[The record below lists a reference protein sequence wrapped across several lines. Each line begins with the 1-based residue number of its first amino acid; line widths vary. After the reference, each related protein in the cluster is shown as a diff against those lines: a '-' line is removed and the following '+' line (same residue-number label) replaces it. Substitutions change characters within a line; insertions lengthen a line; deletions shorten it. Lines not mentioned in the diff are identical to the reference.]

1 MPTGT
6 NQATLSQGNS
16 DVVKT
21 EEEKKQEEP
30 AVNAPKAPAR
40 QTAAP
45 VARPRV
51 AQPRFFQRPAP
62 AYNFAGRRHNE
73 IGNPDDPRYLPRDP
87 VTENMQGAL
96 SRLTGRPVG
105 IARVTNEYGDFVS
118 VNLRSLNLDDARN
131 LARRLNDN
139 GNFYKPL
146 GQDVH
151 EENDYNRVVTPSNYI
166 EVLQEIAERIAREI
180 KTDKPIEFN
189 GRSLKLQPDTPDLK
203 SYKTGKPINEGPKM
217 DLPEIPRRPSRMG
230 VFLATLF
237 GGMFGIRA
245 ETYAEKMAKRMEAI
259 ERFNKTVK
267 EFNEGERKARNL
279 AYAGARVQADM
290 AEERRQQMWS
300 YPKQLRSF
308 VPNQRMYVH
317 AKTAPSM
324 QNRQPQVQAQ
334 RQQQAQPIRTQEQ
347 PTRTQEQPTRT
358 QAQPTRTQEQPTITQ
373 EQPTRT
379 QVQPTRT
386 QEQPTRTQAQPTH
399 NQTQPTRTQ
408 RTNALPKLAEKQQW
422 QPSQRTP
429 RPKIT
434 QEKLAARRAAM
445 EQQNQKFRQLL
456 QKQQANL
463 NRLREKQSAT
473 KQTATKKVETK
484 QTATKQ
490 TATKK
495 VEIKQTATKQTES
508 KESRRV
514 ARENERLDK
523 QLQKLQ
529 KESEKLT
536 KKGEHVGKL
545 LSLNTLTQEDEINV
559 DQELDQL
566 MEELNAEEKG
576 KTTQAKAA
584 VRAQE
589 KTAMDFNSLAAEEG
603 VKPARVTEAVKNDPE
618 KQFQKCAISR

>member
-1 MPTGT
+1 MPAGT

-40 QTAAP
+40 QTVAP

-139 GNFYKPL
+139 GNFYNPL

-267 EFNEGERKARNL
+267 EFNEGERKARKL
-279 AYAGARVQADM
+279 AYAGAQVQADM
-290 AEERRQQMWS
+290 AEERWS

-334 RQQQAQPIRTQEQ
+334 RQKQAQAPVRTQEQ

-358 QAQPTRTQEQPTITQ
+358 QAQPT
-373 EQPTRT
+373 
-379 QVQPTRT
+379 
-386 QEQPTRTQAQPTH
+386 H
-399 NQTQPTRTQ
+399 NHTQPTSTQ

-495 VEIKQTATKQTES
+495 VETKQTATKQTES

-536 KKGEHVGKL
+536 KQGEHVGKM

-618 KQFQKCAISR
+618 KQLQKCAILR